1 MARRQK
7 EIPGFEKQI
16 ENPVI
21 EAAAESFV
29 EANAAWKKAAKTR
42 GAKQIELLATL
53 RSEKRE
59 QYEFVDENGNVMV
72 AKIVYGDE
80 KAVVEK
86 SGESESSPDDETADT
101 DGLVAQAQKAQKD
114 ANVEEDPF
122 GDVVVPETSVPKKK
136 RKKKS

>member
-16 ENPVI
+16 ENEAI
-21 EAAAESFV
+21 EKAAESFV
-29 EANAAWKKAAKTR
+29 EANEAWKKAAKTR
-42 GAKQIELLATL
+42 GAKQMELLATL
-53 RSEKRE
+53 RAEKRE
-59 QYEFVDENGNVMV
+59 RYEFVDETGNVLV
-72 AKIVYGDE
+72 AKIAYGDE

-86 SGESESSPDDETADT
+86 SGESETSPDDDSADHT

-114 ANVEEDPF
+114 ANVEESD
-122 GDVVVPETSVPKKK
+122 GDVVVPETSAPKSK